1 MIDDDSGF
9 VTVLAKR
16 TEAAGWQQRQ
26 VGSAIPPEELVAMK
40 LNALL
45 LDPTVLGEEG
55 WDYIERVCGM
65 LPDLGVIVCTGR
77 STVAQRVRGLRLGV
91 DDWISKPCHPE
102 EAIARIEAVARR
114 RRRGRSSAESG
125 PLVAG
130 ELEIRADQFQAFVS
144 GDSLDLT
151 RREFE
156 LLHLLADAKGQVLER
171 EAIYQ
176 RVWGYA
182 MAHGDRSVDVFIRK
196 LRQKLEKRS
205 PGWSYIHTHFGVG
218 YRFDPEPAAG
228 TAEAAVEA
236 APAPEARAGF
246 TTRSQHLHSGVTAG
260 RLTRAMLGAHGRRA
274 RISRAGRRGPARDP
288 ARGARRP
295 GRRPPAEPDHAG
307 AAAAHHAR
315 LAPAADHDPRGAL
328 RRGLGGS
335 PRHADRSVDVY
346 VSRLRSKLGE
356 ALPGRE
362 LIHTH
367 NGIGYRFSPDG

>member
-1 MIDDDSGF
+1 LNPHQTIRLAVIDDDSGF

-26 VGSAIPPEELVAMK
+26 VPSAIPPEELIAMK

-45 LDPTVLGEEG
+45 LDPAVLGDES
-55 WDYIERVCGM
+55 WSYIERVCGM
-65 LPDLGVIVCTGR
+65 LPDLGVVVCTGR

-114 RRRGRSSAESG
+114 RRRGRSSGEQG
-125 PLVAG
+125 PLVA
-130 ELEIRADQFQAFVS
+130 ADQFQAFVS

-218 YRFDPEPAAG
+218 YRFDPEPVAG
-228 TAEAAVEA
+228 TAGASALEA
-236 APAPEARAGF
+236 APAPAPEAPSAERA
-246 TTRSQHLHSGVTAG
+246 
-260 RLTRAMLGAHGRRA
+260 
-274 RISRAGRRGPARDP
+274 
-288 ARGARRP
+288 
-295 GRRPPAEPDHAG
+295 E
-307 AAAAHHAR
+307 AAPVASA
-315 LAPAADHDPRGAL
+315 
-328 RRGLGGS
+328 
-335 PRHADRSVDVY
+335 
-346 VSRLRSKLGE
+346 
-356 ALPGRE
+356 
-362 LIHTH
+362 
-367 NGIGYRFSPDG
+367 

>member
-1 MIDDDSGF
+1 LPSGAHTIVAAAGKNAPSVPTGAAPLLNPHQTIRLAVIDDDSGF

-16 TEAAGWQQRQ
+16 TEAVGWQQRQ
-26 VGSAIPPEELVAMK
+26 VPSAIPPDELIAMK

-45 LDPTVLGEEG
+45 LDPTVLGDES
-55 WDYIERVCGM
+55 WSYIERVCGM
-65 LPDLGVIVCTGR
+65 LPDLGVVVCTGR

-102 EAIARIEAVARR
+102 EVIARIEAVARR
-114 RRRGRSSAESG
+114 RRGRSSGEQG
-125 PLVAG
+125 PLVAA

-218 YRFDPEPAAG
+218 YRFDPEQAAG
-228 TAEAAVEA
+228 TAGPSALE
-236 APAPEARAGF
+236 PAPEA
-246 TTRSQHLHSGVTAG
+246 
-260 RLTRAMLGAHGRRA
+260 
-274 RISRAGRRGPARDP
+274 
-288 ARGARRP
+288 
-295 GRRPPAEPDHAG
+295 
-307 AAAAHHAR
+307 
-315 LAPAADHDPRGAL
+315 PAAERA
-328 RRGLGGS
+328 
-335 PRHADRSVDVY
+335 
-346 VSRLRSKLGE
+346 E
-356 ALPGRE
+356 APPVA
-362 LIHTH
+362 
-367 NGIGYRFSPDG
+367 SA